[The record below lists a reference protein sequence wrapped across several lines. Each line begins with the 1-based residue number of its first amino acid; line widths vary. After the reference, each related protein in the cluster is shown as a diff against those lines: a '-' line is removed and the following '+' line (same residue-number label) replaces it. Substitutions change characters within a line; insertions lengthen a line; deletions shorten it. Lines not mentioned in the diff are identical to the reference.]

1 MAIFW
6 WWGVVVVVFSGVG
19 QRFLVVTGGAQV
31 SGKDN
36 RSKIES
42 LWKLPV
48 GGGVVVV
55 GSAGCIG
62 GAAENRKTWLVAA
75 DGGEEQR

>member
-19 QRFLVVTGGAQV
+19 QQFLVVTGGAQV

-36 RSKIES
+36 RSTIES

-62 GAAENRKTWLVAA
+62 GAAENRKTWLAVA